1 MKIYP
6 EQQNYIREK
15 FTILT
20 SKEELLMLL
29 NEAKKMMYG
38 EEFKPIRL
46 KDLTY
51 YANPDFCKKRYTSFR
66 IAKKN
71 GGERIINA
79 PVKGLRSI
87 LRVVNFVLQAVN
99 EPHPAATGFVLDRSI
114 VDNAKAHVGKH
125 YVYNLDIK
133 DFFHSFDRNR
143 VKMGFMRKPFNLNK
157 DKNKEE
163 LAFFLSCLCTHPFE
177 IEGEIK
183 TVLPQG
189 SPTSPTITNILCQDL
204 DRRLNG
210 LAKNFNLSF
219 TRYADDITFSSS
231 HNIYKE
237 VEFQKELQRIIQEDQ
252 QLIINPT
259 KTRLQKNGFRQE
271 ATGLIVNEK
280 VNVRRKYVKQLRMWL
295 YYWETYGYK
304 KAELIFRKDYYSEKG
319 HIKPG
324 VPNMNLVIAGKLE
337 FLKMVKGDNDPTY
350 INLSSRFQNL
360 QNPSQ
365 NRNIS
370 KNNFINLKS
379 RNTSPLVNPVVTHL
393 KDKNNILVSDLNI
406 VDLIFEKGLEEAM
419 QFYPNQNNSTPGG
432 WDVALGN
439 TPEDEKIWKELAAKA
454 LREISN
460 NNKDDV

>member
-46 KDLTY
+46 KHLTY
-51 YANPDFCKKRYTSFR
+51 YANPDFCKKRYTSFC

-87 LRVVNFVLQAVN
+87 LRVLNFVLQAVN

-210 LAKNFNLSF
+210 LAKKFNLSF

-252 QLIINPT
+252 QLNINPT
-259 KTRLQKNGFRQE
+259 KTRLQKTGFRQE

-280 VNVRRKYVKQLRMWL
+280 VNVRKKYVKQLRMWL

-304 KAELIFRKDYYSEKG
+304 KAEQIFRKDYHSEKG
-319 HIKPG
+319 HINSG
-324 VPNMNLVIAGKLE
+324 IPNMNLVIAGKLE
-337 FLKMVKGDNDPTY
+337 FLKMVKGDKDFTY
-350 INLSSRFQNL
+350 LNLSSRFQNL
-360 QNPSQ
+360 QKPLQ
-365 NRNIS
+365 NIS
-370 KNNFINLKS
+370 NSKNILINIKS
-379 RNTSPLVNPVVTHL
+379 LNASPKVYPAETILNS
-393 KDKNNILVSDLNI
+393 KNNILVSDLNI
-406 VDLIFEKGLEEAM
+406 VDLIFEKGLDEAM
-419 QFYPNQNNSTPGG
+419 QFYPNQNNEVKRG
-432 WDVALGN
+432 WDLN
-439 TPEDEKIWKELAAKA
+439 YIITPEDEKIWDELKAKA
-454 LREISN
+454 FKEINN
-460 NNKDDV
+460 NNKK